1 MIKIHNSLTQQK
13 EEFKPSDPVKMY
25 ICGVTTYSD
34 CHIGHA
40 MSYIVFDTIRR
51 YLEYSG
57 HQVKHVQNFTDIDDK
72 VIANANLL
80 GITAQELADRLI
92 DNFFADMDGLNIQR
106 AHIYP
111 KVTEEIQDII
121 EIVERLIKKGHA
133 YQAGGDVYFRVK
145 SFPRYGKLSHR
156 SMDEMVAGDQGQ
168 YLENKEHPMD
178 FALWKSAKQGEPEWD
193 SPWGKG
199 RPGWHIECSAMS
211 LKYLGETLDIHGG
224 GQDLVFPH
232 HENEIAQSEAYTG
245 TAPFAKFWMHNG
257 LLQFE
262 KEKMSKSIGNLITIK
277 EALNKFGPDAL
288 RLFVLSSH
296 YRSPLTYTKE
306 NVVAASRGAQRLRQA
321 AFSDDNA
328 TKSDNSVEGEPFEN
342 RFIEAMDDDFNTAQA
357 VAVLFDLAKEINKG
371 QKAQMQVNKA
381 QETLLELAGVLGLT
395 LKQDDIVSLD
405 AVPLIELLIQLRDNL
420 RHAKQWRLADDVRD
434 GLASLGINLED
445 KPSGTVWKA

>member
-1 MIKIHNSLTQQK
+1 
-13 EEFKPSDPVKMY
+13 
-25 ICGVTTYSD
+25 
-34 CHIGHA
+34 
-40 MSYIVFDTIRR
+40 
-51 YLEYSG
+51 
-57 HQVKHVQNFTDIDDK
+57 
-72 VIANANLL
+72 
-80 GITAQELADRLI
+80 
-92 DNFFADMDGLNIQR
+92 MDGLNIQR

-111 KVTEEIQDII
+111 KVTEEIPDII
-121 EIVERLIKKGHA
+121 NIVEGLIKKGHA

-145 SFPRYGKLSHR
+145 SFPGYGKLSQR
-156 SMDEMVAGDQGQ
+156 STDEMVAGDQGQ
-168 YLENKEHPMD
+168 HLENKEHPMD
-178 FALWKSAKQGEPEWD
+178 FALWKSAKPGEPEWD

-211 LKYLGETLDIHGG
+211 LKYLGQPLDIHGG

-245 TAPFAKFWMHNG
+245 TEPFTKFWMHNG

-328 TKSDNSVEGEPFEN
+328 TKSDNSVDCEPFIN
-342 RFIEAMDDDFNTAQA
+342 SFIEAMDDDFNTAQA

-381 QETLLELAGVLGLT
+381 QETLQKLAGVLGLT
-395 LKQDDIVSLD
+395 LKQDENVSLD
-405 AVPLIELLIQLRDNL
+405 AVPFIELLIQLRDNL
-420 RHAKQWRLADDVRD
+420 RHAKQWELADSVRD
-434 GLASLGINLED
+434 SLANLGINLED
-445 KPSGTVWKA
+445 KPSGTIWKA

>member
-1 MIKIHNSLTQQK
+1 MKIYNSFTQQK
-13 EEFKPSDPVKMY
+13 EEFKSSDPVKMY
-25 ICGVTTYSD
+25 VCGVTTYSA

-51 YLEYSG
+51 YLEYRG
-57 HQVKHVQNFTDIDDK
+57 HEVKHVQNFTDIDDK
-72 VIANANLL
+72 IIANANLL
-80 GITAQELADRLI
+80 GVPAQELSEGLI
-92 DNFFADMDGLNIQR
+92 DNFFADMDALNIQR

-111 KVTEEIQDII
+111 KVTEEIPDII
-121 EIVERLIKKGHA
+121 NIVERLIEKKHA
-133 YQAGGDVYFRVK
+133 YQSGGDVYFRVK
-145 SFPRYGKLSHR
+145 FFPGYGKLSHR
-156 SMDEMVAGDQGQ
+156 SMNEMVSGDQGQ

-178 FALWKSAKQGEPEWD
+178 FALWKSAKPGEPEWD

-245 TAPFAKFWMHNG
+245 TAPFARYWMHNG

-262 KEKMSKSIGNLITIK
+262 KEKMSKSLGNLITIK

-296 YRSPLTYTKE
+296 YRSPLTYTEE
-306 NVVAASRGAQRLRQA
+306 NVAAMSRGVQRLRQA

-328 TKSDNSVEGEPFEN
+328 TKSD
-342 RFIEAMDDDFNTAQA
+342 
-357 VAVLFDLAKEINKG
+357 
-371 QKAQMQVNKA
+371 
-381 QETLLELAGVLGLT
+381 
-395 LKQDDIVSLD
+395 
-405 AVPLIELLIQLRDNL
+405 
-420 RHAKQWRLADDVRD
+420 
-434 GLASLGINLED
+434 
-445 KPSGTVWKA
+445 

>member
-57 HQVKHVQNFTDIDDK
+57 YQVKHVQNFTDIDDK

>member
-1 MIKIHNSLTQQK
+1 
-13 EEFKPSDPVKMY
+13 MY
-25 ICGVTTYSD
+25 VCGVTTYGD

-51 YLEYSG
+51 YLEYRR
-57 HQVKHVQNFTDIDDK
+57 HDVKHVQNFTDIDDK

-80 GITAQELADRLI
+80 GIPAQELAERLI

-111 KVTEEIQDII
+111 KVTEEIPGMINII
-121 EIVERLIKKGHA
+121 ERLIEKKHA
-133 YQAGGDVYFRVK
+133 YQSGGDVYFRVK
-145 SFPRYGKLSHR
+145 SFPGYGKLSHR

-168 YLENKEHPMD
+168 HLKNKEHPMD
-178 FALWKSAKQGEPEWD
+178 FALWKSAKPGEPEWD

-199 RPGWHIECSAMS
+199 RPGWHIECTAMS

-245 TAPFAKFWMHNG
+245 IAPFAKFWMHNG

-262 KEKMSKSIGNLITIK
+262 KDKMSKSIGNLITIK

-296 YRSPLTYTKE
+296 YRSPLTYTEE
-306 NVVAASRGAQRLRQA
+306 NVDAMSRGAQRLRQA
-321 AFSDDNA
+321 AFSDTNA
-328 TKSDNSVEGEPFEN
+328 TKSDNSVDGELFKT

-357 VAVLFDLAKEINKG
+357 IAVLFDLAKEINKG

-381 QETLLELAGVLGLT
+381 QEALLELAGVLGLT
-395 LKQDDIVSLD
+395 LKQNDIVSLD
-405 AVPLIELLIQLRDNL
+405 AVPFIELLIQLRDNL
-420 RHAKQWRLADDVRD
+420 RKAKQWQLADEVRA

-445 KPSGTVWKA
+445 KSSSTAWKA